1 MPDDFRRRHALDEG
15 PDEKLIKF
23 IGVWDTVDAVGMP
36 FALASLVNRFVYQFK
51 FPTQTLGP
59 GVQRAYHALSID
71 DARQAFEPVL
81 WAGSDERIEQV
92 WFAGAH
98 SNVGGGY
105 PKQGMSLVAL
115 DWMLGHAAASGL
127 RLHKMDRELFHCH
140 ASVDDMLYDPRGGI
154 GCFYRWAPRDIRKYC
169 NRNGIAPRIHL
180 TVAERIAHATD
191 DYAPGNLPP
200 GVTVA
205 VTRLDA
211 DDPQRS
217 ERERILGR
225 RAEAIQTVLQRALS
239 EGYLLDRV
247 RTHMDLADLSY
258 WLMVMAW
265 LLVVLGGVRILGG
278 VIWPDLTAARI
289 AGATIAVGLFF
300 LLCARLLG
308 AYANLAMSRVFSQF
322 WQQHQ
327 KHLRHTL
334 KTAHAKA
341 RESSERVDMSALRRR
356 G

>member
-1 MPDDFRRRHALDEG
+1 M
-15 PDEKLIKF
+15 
-23 IGVWDTVDAVGMP
+23 
-36 FALASLVNRFVYQFK
+36 
-51 FPTQTLGP
+51 
-59 GVQRAYHALSID
+59 
-71 DARQAFEPVL
+71 L
-81 WAGSDERIEQV
+81 WGSDERIEQV

-115 DWMLGHAAASGL
+115 DWMLAHAASSGL
-127 RLHKMDRELFHCH
+127 RLHTMDREVFHCH

-205 VTRLDA
+205 TTPVDV
-211 DDPQRS
+211 DDPRRV
-217 ERERILGR
+217 ERERVLGR
-225 RAEAIQTVLQRALS
+225 RAEAIQTVLQRALG

-247 RTHMDLADLSY
+247 ETHMGLADASY
-258 WLMVMAW
+258 WFMVVAW
-265 LLVVLGGVRILGG
+265 LLVALGAG
-278 VIWPDLTAARI
+278 RI
-289 AGATIAVGLFF
+289 AGATIWPDAVAARMAAAMVVAGLIC
-300 LLCARLLG
+300 LLFARLLG
-308 AYANLAMSRVFSQF
+308 SYANHAMAEVFSQF

-327 KHLRHTL
+327 KHLRLTL
-334 KTAHAKA
+334 KTAHEQA
-341 RESSERVDMSALRRR
+341 RQSSERVDLSALRGLGSR
-356 G
+356 GAG